1 MIDKKVFAGGKMNK
15 DDDPHLLPKNDW
27 VDAHNVRIN
36 STADGYLGSFSNMK
50 GMDLIY
56 TLPASDEPS
65 TVIGARG
72 FDYTNKIYFFVANND
87 GYHKVIEYNGTTN
100 TTTILI
106 EDLTDT
112 GGIPVLNFSTG
123 HRINHIDL
131 LDGKYLLWTDG
142 YNAPR
147 YYDLNKDYGV
157 ITERD
162 ISMIKYAPNTPPTN
176 LTVIDNPSI
185 LANKIKDTNYQF
197 AYRWIYWDNSKS
209 TFSPISDIS
218 NQKGRA
224 SGVLSKGLP
233 EWYSS
238 SLQFNYE
245 GGGDLVKGV
254 DIMARIGNTG
264 DWAII
269 SSVDYE
275 KGDFR
280 NTYAINFSLNPQ
292 PTEYFISVTYLGTTY
307 NFGGEYTASTTFDLY
322 ETIRNNFNALGLT
335 ALTASIYQSGT
346 NYLSQDQYLVITSTA
361 NNTNFTV
368 QTTRPENVNV
378 VQTSFLQSNLQTNT
392 YTFTDFQPV
401 NIIDQVDASKP
412 FDYVPLKAEA
422 QALANGNY
430 VVYGNY
436 TEGYDNVIIDASAR
450 KYLKS
455 LNSSSVNLAVT
466 QEEITFVDEIWI
478 KFTFTG
484 EPAAGD
490 VFVIT
495 KYNPVDSQYTYSVPY
510 EVGETKSEYINRIAF
525 LIGYYF
531 EGVANVNG
539 TAVASSFLIK
549 KQGID
554 KKYIISVLSANTV
567 QGLKTSDEYQYGL
580 VYIDAAGRYGAVN
593 TSQSLI
599 VNSNPLDKYNQ
610 GVWTYV
616 TGQITVKSRP
626 PVWADKYAFV
636 RTKRK
641 KIDFFLDVF
650 ANTIVKTGS
659 IATVDIQTALLET
672 NERYGTNLSYSWVK
686 GDRIR
691 FINKSSVNT
700 GEFISLDT
708 EITSINDEGQLVIAA
723 NSAPTDM
730 SASGYYYSFFCEIY
744 RPSAVSNSNL
754 FWEIAEIGDIGNKG
768 LSNRYHKKIY
778 TSLGDQDQS
787 ASSPS
792 TTPLIHTSQ
801 TGDVWYKNRLLP
813 VANPIEPLIGQAYY
827 EAWCESPSFSDF
839 NCDTFTT
846 DAGRANQQNAFEKQ
860 VTYNSTVRFGN
871 GYVPGTQINNINSF
885 SNESYQDYSNMYGP
899 IEKLDVDGSIMIVG
913 QKLRIGRV
921 RVFEKLVID
930 KVDDTLVSNSEKLL
944 NGIVY
949 YDFEVGIGD
958 SPEAY
963 IRSGSR
969 VYGVD
974 KNRGVVWRLAQNGIT
989 PISIT
994 AKMNTY
1000 FRTYLKT
1007 ATVVRGGFDPKNQE
1021 YVVYSTA
1028 GGGLY
1033 GTVIFSE
1040 NSDGFTS
1047 FLDIIPNYFATLKN
1061 DLYSFGGDKFYK
1073 HNATTSYGN
1082 FYGTNH
1088 DATVTLVGNE
1098 SPVTKKSFIAINE
1111 VTNDTWDATEIETSL
1126 SQTSSLLESDFAV
1139 LEGESHAAFL
1149 RDSRTTPGV
1158 TYPLI
1163 NGDQLKGKWI
1173 KVKLRNNSTN
1183 FVYLLSVGIKYVQS
1197 PQTGL

>member
-1 MIDKKVFAGGKMNK
+1 MIDKKIFAGGKMNK
-15 DDDPHLLPKNDW
+15 DDDQHLLPKNDW
-27 VDAHNVRIN
+27 VDARNVRIN

-50 GMDLIY
+50 GMDLLY
-56 TLPASDEPS
+56 TLPVSIEPS
-65 TVIGARG
+65 TVIGAKG
-72 FDYTNKIYFFVANND
+72 FDNTNKIYFFVADPNGNN
-87 GYHKVIEYNGTTN
+87 KVIEYNGATN
-100 TTTILI
+100 TTTIII

-112 GGIPVLNFSTG
+112 GGIPVLNFSTSY
-123 HRINHIDL
+123 RINHIDL

-142 YNAPR
+142 FNPPR
-147 YYDLNKDYGV
+147 YYDLNKNYGV
-157 ITERD
+157 ITNRD
-162 ISMIKYAPNTPPTN
+162 ISIIKYAPNTPPTN
-176 LTVIDNPSI
+176 LAVIDNPSI

-218 NQKGRA
+218 NQNGRA

-238 SLQFNYE
+238 SLTFNYE

-254 DIMARIGNTG
+254 DIMSRVGNTG

-275 KGDFR
+275 KGDFK
-280 NTYAINFSLNPQ
+280 NSYAINLTFNQ
-292 PTEYFISVTYLGTTY
+292 AATEYFISVTYLGVTY
-307 NFGGEYTASTTFDLY
+307 NFGNTYASSTTTNIYGNLKANFD
-322 ETIRNNFNALGLT
+322 ALGLT
-335 ALTASIYQSGT
+335 GLIATVYQSGT
-346 NYLSQDQYLVITSTA
+346 NYLSQDQYLVISSTA
-361 NNTNFTV
+361 NGTNFTI
-368 QTTRPENVNV
+368 QTTRPQNVNV
-378 VQTSFLQSNLQTNT
+378 VKTSYLQSNAQTNT
-392 YTFTDFQPV
+392 YVFTDFQPV
-401 NIIDQVDASKP
+401 NIIDQSEASRP

-436 TEGYDNVIIDASAR
+436 TEGYDNVAIDASAT
-450 KYLKS
+450 KVLKS
-455 LNSSSVNLAVT
+455 LNSSTLDVT
-466 QEEITFVDEIWI
+466 QATTSTDVTFTFVNN
-478 KFTFTG
+478 
-484 EPAAGD
+484 PVAGD
-490 VFVIT
+490 VFVIS
-495 KYNPVDSQYTYSVPY
+495 KYNPINVQYTYSVPY
-510 EVGETKSEYINRIAF
+510 ETGETKYDFLHRIAF
-525 LIGYYF
+525 LLGTYF
-531 EGVANVNG
+531 EGTANVY
-539 TAVASSFLIK
+539 ASSSTSVTILK
-549 KQGID
+549 NGAD
-554 KKYIISVLSANTV
+554 KKYLISILSANTV

-580 VYIDAAGRYGAVN
+580 VYVDVAGRYGAVN
-593 TSQSLI
+593 TSQSLV
-599 VNSNPLDKYNQ
+599 VNSNPLDKYN
-610 GVWTYV
+610 GGAWTYV
-616 TGQITVKSRP
+616 TGQITIKSRP
-626 PVWADKYAFV
+626 PLWADKYAIV

-650 ANTIVKTGS
+650 ANNITKTGTT
-659 IATVDIQTALLET
+659 ATVDVQTALLET

-691 FINKSSVNT
+691 FINKSSANT

-708 EITSINDEGQLVIAA
+708 EITSINDEGKLIIAA
-723 NSAPTDM
+723 NTAPTDM

-744 RPSAVSNSNL
+744 RPSAVINDNL
-754 FWEIAEIGDIGNKG
+754 FWEIAEFGDIGNKG
-768 LSNRYHKKIY
+768 LSTNYHKKIY
-778 TSLGDQDQS
+778 TTEGNQDQS
-787 ASSPS
+787 SSSPTS
-792 TTPLIHTSQ
+792 TPLIHVSQ
-801 TGDVWYKNRLLP
+801 TGDVWYKNRFLP
-813 VANPIEPLIGQAYY
+813 VSDPIELLIGQAYY

-885 SNESYQDYSNMYGP
+885 SNESYQDYSNLYGS
-899 IEKLDVDGSIMIVG
+899 IQKLDIDGSVMIVG
-913 QKLRIGRV
+913 QKLRLGRV
-921 RVFEKLVID
+921 RVFEKLIID

-949 YDFEVGIGD
+949 YDFEAGIGD

-963 IRSGSR
+963 VRAGSK

-974 KNRGVVWRLAQNGIT
+974 KNRGIVWRLAQNGIT

-1000 FRTYLKT
+1000 FRAYLRT
-1007 ATVVRGGFDPKNQE
+1007 ATAVRGGFDPKNQE
-1021 YVVYSTA
+1021 YVIYSLA
-1028 GGGLY
+1028 GSLS

-1047 FLDIIPNYFATLKN
+1047 FLDIVPNYFATLKN
-1061 DLYSFGGDKFYK
+1061 DLYSFGGDKFYR
-1073 HNATTSYGN
+1073 HNATNAYGN
-1082 FYGTNH
+1082 FYGTNY
-1088 DATVTLVGNE
+1088 DATVTIISNE
-1098 SPVTKKSFIAINE
+1098 SPITKKSFIAINE
-1111 VTNDTWDATEIETSL
+1111 VTNDTWDATEINTSL

>member
-1 MIDKKVFAGGKMNK
+1 MIDKKIFAGGKMNK
-15 DDDPHLLPKNDW
+15 DDDQHILPKNDW

-50 GMDLIY
+50 GMDLLY
-56 TLPASDEPS
+56 TIPSSSDEPS

-72 FDYTNKIYFFVANND
+72 FDYTNKVFFFVADPD
-87 GYHKVIEYNGTTN
+87 GYHKVIQYNGSTN
-100 TTTILI
+100 TTTIII

-112 GGIPVLNFSTG
+112 GGIPVLNFSTS

-131 LDGKYLLWTDG
+131 LDGNYLLWTDG

-147 YYDLNKDYGV
+147 YYDLNKNYGV

-162 ISMIKYAPNTPPTN
+162 ISMIKYAPNTPPSN
-176 LTVIDNPSI
+176 LAVIDNPAI

-209 TFSPISDIS
+209 TFSPISDMS

-224 SGVLSKGLP
+224 SGALSKGLP

-238 SLQFNYE
+238 SLKFNYE

-269 SSVDYE
+269 NSLDYSS
-275 KGDFR
+275 GDFR
-280 NTYAINFSLNPQ
+280 ISYAINFALNDIPRQ
-292 PTEYFISVTYLGTTY
+292 YFISVTYLGTTY
-307 NFGGEYTASTTFDLY
+307 NFGGEYTSTTTSDLY
-322 ETIRNNFNALGLT
+322 GDIKTNFDELGLT
-335 ALTASIYQSGT
+335 GLTATVYQSGT
-346 NYLSQDQYLVITSTA
+346 NYLSQSQYLVITSD
-361 NNTNFTV
+361 NKNVQFSV
-368 QTTRPENVNV
+368 QTTRPQFVNV
-378 VQTSFLQSNLQTNT
+378 TQTGYLQSNLQTNT
-392 YTFTDFQPV
+392 YVFTDFQPV
-401 NIIDQVDASKP
+401 NIIDQSEASRP

-422 QALANGNY
+422 QALANGNH

-436 TEGYDNVIIDASAR
+436 TEGYDNVDISASAS
-450 KYLKS
+450 KVIKT
-455 LNSSSVNLAVT
+455 LNNSNFAVT
-466 QEEITFVDEIWI
+466 QETVTISGVGTFVN
-478 KFTFTG
+478 FTFTG
-484 EPAAGD
+484 TPIEGD

-495 KYNPVDSQYTYSVPY
+495 RWNPTDKQYTYSIPK
-510 EVGETKSEYINRIAF
+510 EDGETAFNFVERIAF
-525 LIGYYF
+525 LLGIYF
-531 EGVANVNG
+531 ETPAKVSWNG
-539 TAVASSFLIK
+539 TNLVQIDWD
-549 KQGID
+549 GIE
-554 KKYIISVLSANTV
+554 KKYNAGIINANTI
-567 QGLKTSDEYQYGL
+567 QGLKTGDEYQYGL
-580 VYIDAAGRYGAVN
+580 VYVDAAGRYGAVN
-593 TSQSLI
+593 TSQSLV
-599 VNSNPLDKYNQ
+599 VNSNPLDKYNNSI
-610 GVWTYV
+610 WSYV
-616 TGQITVKSRP
+616 TGQITVQSRP
-626 PVWADKYAFV
+626 PLWADKYAIV

-650 ANTIVKTGS
+650 AES
-659 IATVDIQTALLET
+659 IAINDVSSAVNIQAALLEY
-672 NERYGTNLSYSWVK
+672 NERYGTNLSYSWIK

-691 FINKSSVNT
+691 FINTSSINT
-700 GEFISLDT
+700 GDLIVLDT
-708 EITSINDEGQLVIAA
+708 EITSVDDEGKLIISS
-723 NSAPTDM
+723 NFAPKDM
-730 SASGYYYSFFCEIY
+730 SGSGYNYSFFCEIY
-744 RPSAVSNSNL
+744 RSASVSNSNL
-754 FWEIAEIGDIGNKG
+754 FWEIAEFGDVGNKG
-768 LSNRYHKKIY
+768 TLTAYHKKIY
-778 TSLGDQDQS
+778 LSEGNQDQD
-787 ASSPS
+787 SSDPIA
-792 TTPLIHTSQ
+792 TPLIHISQ
-801 TGDVWYKNRLLP
+801 TGDVWYKNRFLP
-813 VANPIEPLIGQAYY
+813 LPTILHPYIGKYY

-860 VTYNSTVRFGN
+860 VAYNSTVRFGD
-871 GYVPGTQINNINSF
+871 GYVAGTQINNINSF
-885 SNESYQDYSNMYGP
+885 SNESYQDYSNLYGA
-899 IEKLDVDGSIMIVG
+899 IQKLDIDGSVMIVG
-913 QKLRIGRV
+913 QKLRMGRV

-930 KVDDTLVSNSEKLL
+930 KVDDTLVSNSERLL
-944 NGIVY
+944 NGIIY
-949 YDFEVGIGD
+949 YDFEAGIGD

-963 IRSGSR
+963 IRSGSK

-974 KNRGVVWRLAQNGIT
+974 KNRGLVWRLAQNGIT

-1000 FRTYLKT
+1000 FRTYLRN

-1021 YVVYSTA
+1021 YVIYSTA

-1061 DLYSFGGDKFYK
+1061 DLYSFGDDKFYR
-1073 HNATTSYGN
+1073 HNATNSYGN

-1088 DATVTLVGNE
+1088 DATVTIVSND
-1098 SPVTKKSFIAINE
+1098 SPLTKKSFIAINE
-1111 VTNDTWDATEIETSL
+1111 VTNDTWDATEINTSL
-1126 SQTSSLLESDFAV
+1126 NQTSSLLESDFAV

-1158 TYPLI
+1158 TYPLL